1 MSRKRDDLACAEA
14 ILAVSSRLLT
24 HWELHSDAI
33 WALPLNAA
41 GTGNVPNLK
50 PISRHRTRSSCKDT
64 RYGNNVRAL
73 SRSVVRPILDLIAC
87 LRIKINIDIDIF
99 NAANETPLQMIL
111 YNCITLRLGGGRPT
125 AANLREVKDIL
136 VPLLRQQLVHEV
148 KFPQSQL
155 LALLKPKF
163 LGILLPKLRDLK
175 ESRFQGDAT
184 IEEIASFSDDD
195 YFRCA
200 GQFLWSTSSISSQIR
215 LLI

>member
-1 MSRKRDDLACAEA
+1 MMATMSRKRDDLACAEA

-73 SRSVVRPILDLIAC
+73 SVVRPILDLIAC
-87 LRIKINIDIDIF
+87 FRIMINIDIDIF
-99 NAANETPLQMIL
+99 NCNAANETPLQMIL

-125 AANLREVKDIL
+125 AANLREVHSADLYRRNRSGQVSRVYDIKRSCS
-136 VPLLRQQLVHEV
+136 PTMAH
-148 KFPQSQL
+148 
-155 LALLKPKF
+155 ALLT
-163 LGILLPKLRDLK
+163 LT
-175 ESRFQGDAT
+175 SRAM
-184 IEEIASFSDDD
+184 AHLSHLHAFS
-195 YFRCA
+195 A
-200 GQFLWSTSSISSQIR
+200 QIKR
-215 LLI
+215 QKWLVCH